1 MSAIDDQ
8 TSFASGRYSKRKR
21 TQVNYHMDEM
31 DVSDSESDFEHVQ
44 VKVCR
49 DHVLEVAGLMPNR
62 SVKLSN
68 LGQPQKARSSRS
80 WNCLQKS
87 GI

>member
-21 TQVNYHMDEM
+21 TQVNYHMDEL

-49 DHVLEVAGLMPNR
+49 DLPL
-62 SVKLSN
+62 K
-68 LGQPQKARSSRS
+68 
-80 WNCLQKS
+80 
-87 GI
+87 